1 MILVLA
7 LLLNLTPK
15 YEITCDSTTQVLEGL
30 KIGFQNYLPIQS
42 IVDALDVNFVFD
54 QTSQRMYLAGNGHQ
68 VVMIPDINVVKCDS
82 VYRNLFFG
90 PRTEQGKAYFPADAI
105 TSVIGG
111 PMEKLVF
118 LKEIKDVPV
127 INRISLETRADST
140 VIKFDWERDLDFDVQ
155 LLGGRVVV
163 EIDGRYAAREKLN
176 PVGEIKGIK
185 VLPYNTYTRL
195 EIEAGDVN
203 SVLEK
208 DREVLLYKKITTKI
222 ARIVIDPGH
231 GGIDPGAVGKKG
243 LYEKDANLTIARR
256 LQSLIK
262 DSLGVTAVLSR
273 ESDVY
278 LSLKE
283 RTDLANRMSADLFIS
298 VHNNASPKSSQSR
311 GFETYFLSEAKT
323 TEARA
328 VAAIENASLKF
339 DGIEAPKNE
348 IEFILYD
355 LAQNAFLQESNSL
368 AEFVQNS
375 AEDLLS
381 IPARGVNQAGF
392 YVLRGAF
399 MPAILVECAFIS
411 NPEEEK
417 LLKTDDFKEKLA
429 YSIFSGL
436 KDYVVDYERRMN
448 N

>member
-1 MILVLA
+1 MIFFLT
-7 LLLNLTPK
+7 LLLTLTPK
-15 YEITCDSTTQVLEGL
+15 YEITFDSSTAIVEGR
-30 KIGFQNYLPIQS
+30 KIGFQNYLPLKS
-42 IVDALDVNFVFD
+42 IVDALDINFVFD
-54 QTSQRMYLAGNGHQ
+54 QTSQRMFLAGNNHQ

-82 VYRNLFFG
+82 IFRNLFFG
-90 PRTEQGKAYFPADAI
+90 PRTSSGVVYFPADGI
-105 TSVIGG
+105 TSAIAG

-118 LKEIKDVPV
+118 MKEIKDVPL
-127 INRISLETRADST
+127 IRTITLEVRADST
-140 VIKFDWERDLDFDVQ
+140 VIKFDWERPLDFDVQ
-155 LLGGRVVV
+155 MQSGRAVV
-163 EIDGRYAAREKLN
+163 EIDGRYPTKEKLKSA
-176 PVGEIKGIK
+176 GKIKGIQ

-195 EIEAGDVN
+195 EIEVDDVN
-203 SVLEK
+203 SVLER
-208 DREVLLYKKITTKI
+208 DNEVVLYKKITTRI

-243 LYEKDANLTIARR
+243 LYEKDANLVIARQ
-256 LQSLIK
+256 LQKLIK
-262 DSLGVTAVLSR
+262 DSLGVNATLSR

-298 VHNNASPKSSQSR
+298 VHCNASPKSSKSR
-311 GFETYFLSEAKT
+311 GFETYFLSEART

-339 DGIEAPKNE
+339 DGIETPKNE
-348 IEFILYD
+348 IEYILYD

-375 AEDLLS
+375 AERLLS
-381 IPARGVNQAGF
+381 IPARGVSQAGF

-399 MPAILVECAFIS
+399 MPAVLVECAFLS

-417 LLKTDDFKEKLA
+417 LLKTADFKEKLA
-429 YSIFSGL
+429 YCIYAGL
-436 KDYVVDYERRMN
+436 KEYVVEYERRMN

>member
-1 MILVLA
+1 MIVFLA
-7 LLLNLTPK
+7 LLWTLTPK
-15 YEITCDSTTQVLEGL
+15 YKITCDSSNTIVEGK
-30 KIGFQNYLPIQS
+30 KIGFQNYLPMKS
-42 IVDALDVNFVFD
+42 IVDALEVNFVFD
-54 QTSQRMYLAGNGHQ
+54 QTSQRMFLAGNGHQ

-82 VYRNLFFG
+82 AYRNLFFG
-90 PRTEQGKAYFPADAI
+90 PRTSDGAVYFPADEI
-105 TSVIGG
+105 TSTIAG

-118 LKEIKDVPV
+118 LKEIKEVPL
-127 INRISLETRADST
+127 ITKITLEARADSS
-140 VIKFDWERDLDFDVQ
+140 VIKFDWERPVDFDVQ
-155 LLGGRVVV
+155 MLSGRVVV
-163 EIDGRYAAREKLN
+163 EIDGRYLSKEKLI

-195 EIEAGDVN
+195 EIETGDVN

-208 DREVLLYKKITTKI
+208 DNEVLLYKKITTKI

-243 LYEKDANLTIARR
+243 LYEKDANLLIARR
-256 LQSLIK
+256 LQTLIK
-262 DSLGVTAVLSR
+262 DSLGVNAVLSR

-283 RTDLANRMSADLFIS
+283 RTDLANRSSADLFIS
-298 VHNNASPKSSQSR
+298 VHCNASPKSSKSR
-311 GFETYFLSEAKT
+311 GFETYFLSEART
-323 TEARA
+323 NEARA

-339 DGIEAPKNE
+339 DGIEEPKNE
-348 IEFILYD
+348 IEYILYD
-355 LAQNAFLQESNSL
+355 LAQNAFLQESNTL

-375 AEDLLS
+375 AERLLS
-381 IPARGVNQAGF
+381 IPARGISQAGF

-399 MPAILVECAFIS
+399 MPAVLVECAFLS

-417 LLKTDDFKEKLA
+417 LLKTADFKEKLV
-429 YSIFSGL
+429 YCIYTGL
-436 KDYVVDYERRMN
+436 KEYVAEYERRMN

>member
-1 MILVLA
+1 MIILLA
-7 LLLNLTPK
+7 LLWSLTPK
-15 YEITCDSTTQVLEGL
+15 YEITCDSNTAIVEGK
-30 KIGFQNYLPIQS
+30 KIGFQNYLPVKS
-42 IVDALDVNFVFD
+42 IVDALDVNFVYD
-54 QTSQRMYLAGNGHQ
+54 QTSQRMFLTGNGHQ
-68 VVMIPDINVVKCDS
+68 VVMIADINVVKCDS

-90 PRTEQGKAYFPADAI
+90 PRTNTGAAYFPADEIPAAI
-105 TSVIGG
+105 AG

-118 LKEIKDVPV
+118 LKEIKEVPL
-127 INRISLETRADST
+127 IKKIALESRGDST
-140 VIKFDWERDLDFDVQ
+140 VIKFDWERPVDFDVQ
-155 LLGGRVVV
+155 MQSGRAVV
-163 EIDGRYAAREKLN
+163 EIDGRFPSKEKLK
-176 PVGEIKGIK
+176 PVGEIKGIQI
-185 VLPYNTYTRL
+185 LPYNTYTRL
-195 EIEAGDVN
+195 EIEVGDVN

-208 DREVLLYKKITTKI
+208 DSEVVFYKKITTKI

-243 LYEKDANLTIARR
+243 LYEKDANLNIARH
-256 LQSLIK
+256 LQILIK
-262 DSLGVTAVLSR
+262 DSLGVNAVLSR
-273 ESDVY
+273 EKDVY

-298 VHNNASPKSSQSR
+298 VHCNASPKSSKSR
-311 GFETYFLSEAKT
+311 GFETYFLSEART
-323 TEARA
+323 NEARA

-339 DGIEAPKNE
+339 DGMEEPKNE
-348 IEFILYD
+348 IEYILYD

-375 AEDLLS
+375 AEGLLS

-411 NPEEEK
+411 NPDEEK
-417 LLKTDDFKEKLA
+417 LLKTADFKEKLA
-429 YSIFSGL
+429 YCIFTGL
-436 KDYVVDYERRMN
+436 KAYVTEYERRMN